1 MRSRFLKKLKILFV
15 EDEQKIASLIKEAI
29 GGYFYKFL
37 IAKDGAEALEIYY
50 KFAPDIV
57 IADINMPI
65 LNGLDMAKEIRKDNK
80 EIPIIILSAFSE
92 KEKLFQAIDVGV
104 SKYFLKPYDPDALL
118 DYIEQLTPMLE
129 EKTIVLCDDFIFNKT
144 TNTLYKNYK
153 YIALSK
159 NEIRFLL
166 LLITYKGGVVTYDT
180 IKQTLWDTTATDER
194 LRTFVRRLRVK
205 TSKNLFENVKSLGYK
220 LP

>member
-104 SKYFLKPYDPDALL
+104 GKYFLKPYDPDALL

-129 EKTIVLCDDFIFNKT
+129 KKTIVLCDDFIFNKT
-144 TNTLYKNYK
+144 GKLVNPSGCITQGWAIDQTTNEPYGDITDVDIQK
-153 YIALSK
+153 YAI
-159 NEIRFLL
+159 
-166 LLITYKGGVVTYDT
+166 VTF
-180 IKQTLWDTTATDER
+180 K
-194 LRTFVRRLRVK
+194 
-205 TSKNLFENVKSLGYK
+205 
-220 LP
+220 